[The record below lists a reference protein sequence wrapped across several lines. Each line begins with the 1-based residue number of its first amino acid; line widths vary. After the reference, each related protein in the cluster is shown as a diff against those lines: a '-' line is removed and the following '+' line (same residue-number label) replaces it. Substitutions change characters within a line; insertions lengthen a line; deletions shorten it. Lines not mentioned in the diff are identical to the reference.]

1 MYDYQKIAKA
11 LIRNADEIVAAI
23 DRYIAK
29 KDEDLKK
36 TLKTEGY
43 ADPDGTVGAINDLEE
58 AVAGILA
65 DQQQDLLNTLKEAEE
80 AGDTGEQLKKR
91 IDTMLENDSI
101 QDDVTD
107 AAVSMYDDTVEPLAT
122 EYIQE
127 VEPDMQVESLRKRT
141 ASWFE
146 TWGTTLGELMRLS
159 THDQITRLIHSAVDD
174 GKDIPWLT
182 RQMSTIRQDGWL

>member
-101 QDDVTD
+101 HII
-107 AAVSMYDDTVEPLAT
+107 L
-122 EYIQE
+122 
-127 VEPDMQVESLRKRT
+127 
-141 ASWFE
+141 SWCRRMKS
-146 TWGTTLGELMRLS
+146 WYWNPKCSVPPPIICYPGRMLYRY
-159 THDQITRLIHSAVDD
+159 TR
-174 GKDIPWLT
+174 
-182 RQMSTIRQDGWL
+182 

>member
-11 LIRNADEIVAAI
+11 LIRNADEIVTAI

-36 TLKTEGY
+36 TLKAEGY
-43 ADPDGTVGAINDLEE
+43 TNPDGTVDAINNLEE
-58 AVAGILA
+58 TVAGILA

-182 RQMSTIRQDGWL
+182 RQIMSGGWRN

>member
-91 IDTMLENDSI
+91 IDTMLEMI
-101 QDDVTD
+101 P
-107 AAVSMYDDTVEPLAT
+107 Y
-122 EYIQE
+122 
-127 VEPDMQVESLRKRT
+127 RT
-141 ASWFE
+141 
-146 TWGTTLGELMRLS
+146 M
-159 THDQITRLIHSAVDD
+159 
-174 GKDIPWLT
+174 
-182 RQMSTIRQDGWL
+182 

>member
-182 RQMSTIRQDGWL
+182 RQIMSGRLAK

>member
-1 MYDYQKIAKA
+1 MITKWTVVPMYDYQKIAKA
-11 LIRNADEIVAAI
+11 LIRNADEIVTAI

-36 TLKTEGY
+36 TLKAEGY
-43 ADPDGTVGAINDLEE
+43 TNPDGTVDAINDLEE
-58 AVAGILA
+58 TVAGILA

-127 VEPDMQVESLRKRT
+127 VEPDMQGESHRGLKH
-141 ASWFE
+141 
-146 TWGTTLGELMRLS
+146 GEL
-159 THDQITRLIHSAVDD
+159 
-174 GKDIPWLT
+174 PWAN
-182 RQMSTIRQDGWL
+182 